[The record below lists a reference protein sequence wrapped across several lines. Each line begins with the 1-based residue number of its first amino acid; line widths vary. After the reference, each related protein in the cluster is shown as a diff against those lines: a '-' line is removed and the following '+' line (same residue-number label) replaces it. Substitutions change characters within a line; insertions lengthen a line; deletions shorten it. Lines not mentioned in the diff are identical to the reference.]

1 MIYKEFNLGGKQNP
15 LGSFGVVIMLIVFLV
30 AMFFIAKGIFT
41 VLSWVAPLL
50 LILTA
55 VFDYTV
61 IIDYGKFL
69 LKLLKENPLFGII
82 GIILTIIGFPIV
94 SGFLFFKAYAR
105 KKLKDYTKQQQPKYV
120 DYEEI
125 KKEDEVEFLDLKKI
139 ESRRP
144 VAEPKKKDNDYD
156 DLFT

>member
-1 MIYKEFNLGGKQNP
+1 
-15 LGSFGVVIMLIVFLV
+15 LV

-69 LKLLKENPLFGII
+69 LKLLKENLLFGII

-144 VAEPKKKDNDYD
+144 VVEPKKKDNDYD

>member
-69 LKLLKENPLFGII
+69 LKLLKENLLFGII

-144 VAEPKKKDNDYD
+144 VVEPKKKDNDYD